1 MTDAANAVA
10 QQRLTAYTGA
20 REDIA
25 SLVPWEALHILDLGC
40 SDGSLGLGL
49 KEQRPERRVCG
60 IEYSSELAA
69 KAASRLDEVHEAD
82 LSQTD
87 ALMQLSRQDFDCIIC
102 ADVLEHLQR
111 PERLL
116 EQLHGFLKPGGV
128 LVVSLPNIR
137 HLSALRAIF
146 LQGSFP
152 RRPRGIFD
160 DSHWRWFT
168 VGDGRRMLEQA
179 GYELTEVSYTL
190 RWGDQGGG
198 RANRLLNRWFGPH
211 AGNIAP
217 VREFLSYQF
226 AMRLRSTRS
235 TQIPIDTP
243 FRGVTQI

>member
-1 MTDAANAVA
+1 MPEAAPAVV
-10 QQRLTAYTGA
+10 QQRLAAYTGA

-25 SLVPWEALHILDLGC
+25 SLVPWQALHILDLGC

-49 KEQRPERRVCG
+49 KQQRPERRVCG

-69 KAASRLDEVHEAD
+69 RAASRLDEVHEAD
-82 LSQTD
+82 LSRTD
-87 ALMQLSRQDFDCIIC
+87 ALEQLSRKDFDCIIC
-102 ADVLEHLQR
+102 ADVLEHLQQ

-116 EQLHGFLKPGGV
+116 EQLHGLLRPGGV

-168 VGDGRRMLEQA
+168 VGDGRRLLEQA
-179 GYELTEVSYTL
+179 GYALTDSSYTL

-198 RANRLLNRWFGPH
+198 RANRLLNRWFGRH
-211 AGNIAP
+211 AGKIPP

-226 AMRLRSTRS
+226 AMRARSTRS
-235 TQIPIDTP
+235 AESPIDTP
-243 FRGVTQI
+243 LGG

>member
-1 MTDAANAVA
+1 MPEAVNAVA
-10 QQRLTAYTGA
+10 QQRLAAYTGA

-25 SLVPWEALHILDLGC
+25 SLVPWQAMHILDLGC

-49 KEQRPERRVCG
+49 KQQRPERRVWG
-60 IEYSSELAA
+60 VEYSSELAA

-87 ALMQLSRQDFDCIIC
+87 ALEQLSQKVFDCIIC
-102 ADVLEHLQR
+102 ADVLEHLQQ
-111 PERLL
+111 PEQLL
-116 EQLHGFLKPGGV
+116 EQLHGLLKPDGV

-168 VGDGRRMLEQA
+168 VGDGRRLLEQA
-179 GYELTEVSYTL
+179 GYAMTDGNYTL

-198 RANRLLNRWFGPH
+198 RANRLLNRWFGRQ
-211 AGNIAP
+211 AGSIAP
-217 VREFLSYQF
+217 IREFLSYQF
-226 AMRLRSTRS
+226 AMKLRSTRGVAAS
-235 TQIPIDTP
+235 IDTP
-243 FRGVTQI
+243 FRG